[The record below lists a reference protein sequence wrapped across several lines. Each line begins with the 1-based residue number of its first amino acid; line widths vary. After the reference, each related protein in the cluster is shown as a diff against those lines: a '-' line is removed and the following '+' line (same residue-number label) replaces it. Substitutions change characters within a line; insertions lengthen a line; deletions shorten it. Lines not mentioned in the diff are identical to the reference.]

1 MKINICDFNCWC
13 YYCNQNI
20 KKGEHMLEI
29 YKKAQRGTARI
40 NICGRCIKESA
51 EQIPDKDIQAME
63 NRIALKEL
71 EK

>member
-1 MKINICDFNCWC
+1 
-13 YYCNQNI
+13 
-20 KKGEHMLEI
+20 MLEI